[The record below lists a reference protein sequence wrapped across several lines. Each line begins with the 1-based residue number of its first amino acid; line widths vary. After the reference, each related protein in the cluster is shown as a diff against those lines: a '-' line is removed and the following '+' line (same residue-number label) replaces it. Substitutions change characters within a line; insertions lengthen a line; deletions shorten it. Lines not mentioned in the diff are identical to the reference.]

1 MPDSLSDR
9 YAELLTGS
17 YDCVDRIVLNA
28 FFRMG
33 HGPGGFRVWWRALTG
48 SEETL
53 DNTHLMRM
61 AGRFSRR
68 IHGYA
73 KANGIPVVH
82 CPAGERKHELAEEYL
97 ARTNITQGLFLIL
110 VGRAQAP
117 VWDVS
122 VNHHIEPMKP
132 MPYVNHYSFYTLD
145 PEWGH
150 ITIKISG
157 HPPFPAQVILNGHE
171 YVACQARKAGISFT
185 KEGNCFTQ
193 ISDAAG
199 LAKIADTLSGQQAIG
214 RLNQACERWIYTT
227 CLCFALELEE
237 QKHSGFRY
245 QYSNYQVEYSRN
257 LIFEIGGH
265 MDQVF
270 QALIDRSRVP
280 LDLETIKTIL
290 GYQRRPRYRQR
301 KSKSAQWEVAVEK
314 ATYDLTI
321 LKLHCGKLTLKIY
334 TKGERVLRIEVVVHN
349 TQELQCGRSLEKF
362 PRIVVQAKEILERFM
377 NALSCIDQCFIADSM
392 LEELPTPS
400 RVGTTKVGGIDLN
413 KPRMRWVVEAV
424 IALCLS
430 LSPHGFTASELARQV
445 RVLSNQGE
453 SEYGARRAA
462 YDLKK
467 LRGKEI
473 VRRIGQTRRYQ
484 STSSGLKAMVALVVL
499 RNKAIKPLLAAAQD
513 LRPSRGAQNPRPLDR
528 NYEIIRTAMQVVF
541 QELGLAA

>member
-73 KANGIPVVH
+73 KANGIPIVH
-82 CPAGERKHELAEEYL
+82 CAAGERKHELAEEYL
-97 ARTNITQGLFLIL
+97 AKTDITQGLFLIL

-122 VNHHIEPMKP
+122 VNHHIEPKKP
-132 MPYVNHYSFYTLD
+132 MPYVNHYSFHILD

-171 YVACQARKAGISFT
+171 YVACQARKSGISFT

-237 QKHSGFRY
+237 QKRSGFRY

-314 ATYDLTI
+314 PTYDLTI

-362 PRIVVQAKEILERFM
+362 PPIVVQAKEILERFM

-400 RVGTTKVGGIDLN
+400 RVGKTKVGGIDLN

-445 RVLSNQGE
+445 RLLSNQGE

-528 NYEIIRTAMQVVF
+528 NYEIIRTTMQVVF
-541 QELGLAA
+541 RELGLAA